1 MALKLPAIK
10 ESHGANILRALLGT
24 IFITHGAARL
34 YYGSVTDFG
43 AFLNSQ
49 GLVIGEI
56 IAWIITIG
64 EILSGGLLIIGMF
77 VRYLIIF
84 HGIIII
90 SGIFLVHLPNG
101 WFTVGHGQGGVEYSV
116 LILAVLV
123 LLYSKEGNRIN

>member
-10 ESHGANILRALLGT
+10 ESHGATILRALMGI

-43 AFLNSQ
+43 AFLDSQ
-49 GLVIGEI
+49 GLVIGEV

-64 EILSGGLLIIGMF
+64 EIFSGGLLMVGIL
-77 VRYLIIF
+77 VRYLVLF

-90 SGIFLVHLPNG
+90 SGILMVHLPNG
-101 WFTVGHGQGGVEYSV
+101 WFTVGHGQGGVEYSL
-116 LILAVLV
+116 LILAVLIY
-123 LLYSKEGNRIN
+123 LYSREGGVK